1 MTTNRDQ
8 LPTVSRHTLEMTLL
22 EGPDP
27 FNGHCTCD
35 RWSYRTADWADLGMK
50 WAWHYV
56 AESDGPDGHPLVRST
71 VKAELQAHGEYGGD
85 CAGCGYPVVTGRTY
99 CRTCEQDGAAA
110 GYDHGDNCERPCCW
124 EDTVARRV
132 ARDAAH
138 QRSGLPQLRQLPPLR
153 RARLAGPRGL
163 HLPCGAGAARG
174 GGGMTAEHTDALL
187 EALRT
192 NLHVLGELAV
202 RYEVETDPGRAADA
216 PAMTSPEA
224 VRRLLGPEMGTLAQ
238 EQVRVLLLDRRNRV
252 VSQRVIYQGNCV
264 LQRRQAGRGAAPG
277 GGGGRPQHHRR
288 PQPPE
293 R

>member
-1 MTTNRDQ
+1 MSRTINHHE
-8 LPTVSRHTLEMTLL
+8 LPVVSRHDLVMTLL

-99 CRTCEQDGAAA
+99 CLTCEQDGAAA

-138 QRSGLPQLRQLPPLR
+138 QRV
-153 RARLAGPRGL
+153 A
-163 HLPCGAGAARG
+163 C
-174 GGGMTAEHTDALL
+174 
-187 EALRT
+187 
-192 NLHVLGELAV
+192 
-202 RYEVETDPGRAADA
+202 
-216 PAMTSPEA
+216 
-224 VRRLLGPEMGTLAQ
+224 
-238 EQVRVLLLDRRNRV
+238 RNC
-252 VSQRVIYQGNCV
+252 GNC
-264 LQRRQAGRGAAPG
+264 LRCDEPGSPDHEDCICPAGQELPVEVAA
-277 GGGGRPQHHRR
+277 
-288 PQPPE
+288 
-293 R
+293 